1 MNRRFS
7 FASGEFYHLYNRGTD
22 KRVIF
27 TDEEDYERFIS
38 LMFLCNSS
46 RNIVYRDVPIG
57 LTYGYER
64 GDTLVD
70 ILAYCLMPNHFHMLI
85 CGKNDGS
92 ASLFMQK
99 FLTAY
104 TMYFNRKY
112 KRTGA
117 LFEGTFKAKHADTDE
132 YLKYLFAYIHLNPVK
147 LIDPNW
153 KEYGIKNRSMAQAYL
168 SDYKYSS
175 YPDWQGEQRD
185 ESKILNRD
193 VAPEYFTKTTDFDE
207 FVKEWLDFS
216 VTEMT
221 T

>member
-70 ILAYCLMPNHFHMLI
+70 ILAYCLMPNHFHLLI

-99 FLTAY
+99 LLTAY

-147 LIDPNW
+147 IIDTNW

-168 SDYKYSS
+168 ADYRHSS
-175 YPDWQGEQRD
+175 YPDWQGVTRPETA
-185 ESKILNRD
+185 ILNR
-193 VAPEYFTKTTDFDE
+193 AASPEYFTTTKNFDD
-207 FVKEWLDFS
+207 FVKEWLEFN
-216 VTEMT
+216 TIEIT

>member
-1 MNRRFS
+1 MNRKFS
-7 FASGEFYHLYNRGTD
+7 FAFGEFYHLYNRGTD
-22 KRVIF
+22 KRTIF
-27 TDEEDYERFIS
+27 LDEEDHDRFIS
-38 LMFLCNSS
+38 LMFLCNSDRS
-46 RNIVYRDVPIG
+46 IVYRDIPIG

-64 GDTLVD
+64 GGTLVD

-153 KEYGIKNRSMAQAYL
+153 KEFGIQNRVAAQAYL
-168 SDYKYSS
+168 AEYKHSS
-175 YPDWQGEQRD
+175 YIDWQGKTRD
-185 ESKILNRD
+185 ESRILNREA
-193 VAPEYFTKTTDFDE
+193 VPEYFTTPEDFND
-207 FVKEWLDFS
+207 FVNEWLTFPR
-216 VTEMT
+216 EE
-221 T
+221 